1 MKMKKITAI
10 ALALLSAGMLTAC
23 GSSQESTQKE
33 ETSSKESTETASSK
47 KDDVTHIEFF
57 QMKKEAVD
65 TVDYLIAEFEKQHPD
80 IDVEQVTVPDGES
93 VLMTRAAADDL
104 PDVFTHYPIYA
115 DFTNF
120 VKEGKVL
127 DITGK
132 PCTETINPEYLKSAE
147 IDGKNYIA
155 PISLSYLG
163 IYYEEN
169 RFKEK
174 GYEVPETW
182 DDLVALVDKMQEN
195 GDTPFIL
202 SNKEGWT
209 ISDLWTGIMTKEIG
223 TYQGFYED
231 MLAGKDSYSQNPVA
245 KDSLEKAK
253 WVIDNA
259 QTDSISVSYDQAITD
274 FVNGKGMMMPSGSF
288 ALPSLKTSNPDA
300 SFKVFLWPAYNDD
313 PKEMLNVDWAIA
325 AGNNKND
332 NKEAVDTFMQY
343 LTSTEAAQIFADRD
357 HTPSAIKGVVA
368 DIPEAPM
375 MMESIEKNGVLD
387 AMAPPAGFEQEK
399 RAELQEMV
407 MDGDITK
414 CLNKLDEIWKE
425 LTAE

>member
-23 GSSQESTQKE
+23 GSSQESSKKDA
-33 ETSSKESTETASSK
+33 SSSEESTETASSK

-132 PCTETINPEYLKSAE
+132 PCTETIDPEYLKSAE

-155 PISLSYLG
+155 PISLAYLG

-169 RFKEK
+169 SFKEK

-223 TYQGFYED
+223 TYKDFYED
-231 MLAGKDSYSQNPVA
+231 MLVGKDSYSQNPVA
-245 KDSLEKAK
+245 KASLEKAK

-288 ALPSLKTSNPDA
+288 VLPSLKTSNPDA
-300 SFKVFLWPAYNDD
+300 SFKVFPWPSYTDD

-332 NKEAVDTFMQY
+332 NKEAVDIFMQY

-368 DIPEAPM
+368 DIPEAPL

-387 AMAPPAGFEQEK
+387 AMAPPAGFEQ
-399 RAELQEMV
+399 
-407 MDGDITK
+407 
-414 CLNKLDEIWKE
+414 
-425 LTAE
+425 

>member
-23 GSSQESTQKE
+23 GSSQESSKKDA
-33 ETSSKESTETASSK
+33 SSSEESTETASSK

-132 PCTETINPEYLKSAE
+132 PCTETIDPEYLKSAE

-155 PISLSYLG
+155 PISLAYLG

-169 RFKEK
+169 SFKEK

-209 ISDLWTGIMTKEIG
+209 ISDMWTGIMTKEIG
-223 TYQGFYED
+223 T
-231 MLAGKDSYSQNPVA
+231 
-245 KDSLEKAK
+245 
-253 WVIDNA
+253 
-259 QTDSISVSYDQAITD
+259 
-274 FVNGKGMMMPSGSF
+274 
-288 ALPSLKTSNPDA
+288 
-300 SFKVFLWPAYNDD
+300 
-313 PKEMLNVDWAIA
+313 
-325 AGNNKND
+325 
-332 NKEAVDTFMQY
+332 
-343 LTSTEAAQIFADRD
+343 
-357 HTPSAIKGVVA
+357 
-368 DIPEAPM
+368 
-375 MMESIEKNGVLD
+375 
-387 AMAPPAGFEQEK
+387 
-399 RAELQEMV
+399 
-407 MDGDITK
+407 
-414 CLNKLDEIWKE
+414 
-425 LTAE
+425 